1 MDTNEKSTVVME
13 EAYERGAEWRMG
25 RNEEGERGRK
35 YEAEKTNKRE
45 GMRAERDKAR
55 KRGKVRERS
64 GVQRED

>member
-1 MDTNEKSTVVME
+1 
-13 EAYERGAEWRMG
+13 MG

-35 YEAEKTNKRE
+35 YEAEKTKKRE
-45 GMRAERDKAR
+45 GMRVERDKAK